1 MGAMEDIN
9 RAKIQIDASKGIY
22 YYERAIENNLLNR
35 NDQAKI
41 DLQTAITSGYNNID
55 AAVFSAIQGN

>member
-1 MGAMEDIN
+1 MHP
-9 RAKIQIDASKGIY
+9 RAFTT
-22 YYERAIENNLLNR
+22 ERAIENNLLNR